1 VACAGLSSAALFPGC
16 SSALDLTPLPSGRFI
31 FGHRYVKPI
40 EFTHFWGTA
49 AANRSSVAA
58 RKAEDFSNAGTP
70 VLADGAWTPA
80 PAGDGA
86 DGFTSAQK
94 LGHSISRWGVT
105 GSIADNKNTWKRGAA
120 AAADTTDFKF
130 PPSAPARRLSPVAEV
145 PSGPG
150 TPMALPSKTGY
161 CPPAMRAARAA
172 AAATAAAA
180 TAAAT
185 EEADAQLAVA
195 ALPLSP
201 RSGMILVDHQVA
213 AALASQDAIVSS
225 LEHALV
231 FAMRT
236 SMDGGARRSSS
247 SAAASSDL
255 RRHGSMDLRSS
266 FDIRA
271 SLDAAAPAASSSS
284 SSSSSS
290 SAAAASSA
298 FFSTASAASPSATQ
312 ATSSSGCPGAVAAS
326 DSWTTVS
333 IPLSLRIPEE
343 DIVALSPL
351 ARTVSLEG
359 STRRG
364 CPASSAAQNSFLS
377 SRLRSSKTLD
387 SESWAQALAQVN
399 AVGRHSMENC
409 RLSAD
414 LPGST
419 SCPYLNQVRA
429 SLDLVPL

>member
-1 VACAGLSSAALFPGC
+1 MPPSDVVSIFYLALSQGFTADGTLVACAGLTSAALFPGC

-86 DGFTSAQK
+86 DGFTTAQK

-105 GSIADNKNTWKRGAA
+105 GSVADNKNTWKRGAA
-120 AAADTTDFKF
+120 AAAHTDFKF
-130 PPSAPARRLSPVAEV
+130 PSTPAPARRLSAVPEVADVAV
-145 PSGPG
+145 PAL
-150 TPMALPSKTGY
+150 ALPSMTGY

-180 TAAAT
+180 AAAAAAT
-185 EEADAQLAVA
+185 EETDEEVA
-195 ALPLSP
+195 AAPLSP
-201 RSGMILVDHQVA
+201 RSGMILVDQQVA
-213 AALASQDAIVSS
+213 AALASQDHIVSA

-236 SMDGGARRSSS
+236 SMDGGARRPSL
-247 SAAASSDL
+247 DL

-271 SLDAAAPAASSSS
+271 SLDAAAPAAA
-284 SSSSSS
+284 SSSSS
-290 SAAAASSA
+290 SAAASSA
-298 FFSTASAASPSATQ
+298 FFSPASAA
-312 ATSSSGCPGAVAAS
+312 AS
-326 DSWTTVS
+326 DWNMVS

-343 DIVALSPL
+343 DIMSLAPL

-359 STRRG
+359 SSRRG
-364 CPASSAAQNSFLS
+364 ASSAGQNSS
-377 SRLRSSKTLD
+377 LRASCLRSKTLD
-387 SESWAQALAQVN
+387 SASWATALAKVN
-399 AVGRHSMENC
+399 AVGRHSMEHC
-409 RLSAD
+409 RAAAD
-414 LPGST
+414 LPGSA
-419 SCPYLNQVRA
+419 SCPYLTSVRA
-429 SLDLVPL
+429 KLDLVPL